1 MTNHVQNFNRGNQG
15 SESLCPKKS
24 LKLLII
30 QPSHYQSKTD
40 HRLFKTRRRALV
52 PLTLPYLG
60 ALAPPDWQVRL
71 LDEQMED
78 IDFDQPV
85 DLVALTAWT
94 LQSLRAY
101 DIAAEFRRRGVPVI
115 MGGPHAFFYPEEALE
130 HCDAIGI
137 GEGEQIFPQMLE
149 DAAAGRLQ
157 KCYRAEPLPQLSDLP
172 QPRYD
177 LLDMRRFGPFRTFAV
192 QSSRGCPF
200 HCDFCSER
208 LYLGANY
215 RWRPT
220 AEVVEEIRC
229 CGSRNIFFG
238 ESNFG
243 GRRER
248 AMELMEALIPLH
260 LRWSTL
266 WSSNLCLDEQFLD
279 LAKRSGVLHV
289 NIGIESID
297 AATLASMNK
306 KQNKADRY
314 AEMFANLRQRE
325 ISYSVNLVFGWDTE
339 TPDVFQSTLDFLQKN
354 KVPAAYFNVLTPQKG
369 TVLFDRMQQE
379 GRVFSVAEID
389 RWPGQICYFE
399 PRWCKPEDLERHV
412 QQIYQRFYNVPSMLH
427 RLQLPITPGRMASWV
442 INWSERRMAFAAHS
456 NNDFESY

>member
-1 MTNHVQNFNRGNQG
+1 M
-15 SESLCPKKS
+15 S

-30 QPSHYQSKTD
+30 QPSHYESKTN
-40 HRLFKTRRRALV
+40 RRVFKTRRRSVV
-52 PLTLPYLG
+52 PLTLPYLA
-60 ALAPPDWQVRL
+60 ALTLPDWEVCL
-71 LDEQMED
+71 LDEQLDD
-78 IDFDQPV
+78 INFDHAA
-85 DLVALTAWT
+85 DLVALTVWT

-115 MGGPHAFFYPEEALE
+115 MGGPHTFFYPKEATE

-137 GEGEQIFPQMLE
+137 GEGERILPQMLA

-157 KCYRAEPLPQLSDLP
+157 QCYRAEPLTPMSGLP

-177 LLDMRRFGPFRTFAV
+177 FLDMRRFGPFRTFTV

-208 LYLGANY
+208 LYLGANF
-215 RWRPT
+215 RWRP
-220 AEVVEEIRC
+220 AEEVVEEILRC
-229 CGSRNIFFG
+229 GGHDFFFG

-248 AMELMEALIPLH
+248 AMELMEALIPLG

-266 WSSNLCLDEQFLD
+266 WSSNLCLDGEFLD
-279 LAKRSGVLHV
+279 LAKRSGLLHV

-297 AATLASMNK
+297 AATLAVMNK

-314 AEMFANLRQRE
+314 AEMFANMRRRE

-339 TPDVFQSTLDFLQKN
+339 TPDVFQSTLEFLHRH
-354 KVPAAYFNVLTPQKG
+354 KVPAAYFNVLTPQRG
-369 TVLFDRMQQE
+369 TALFDRMHQE
-379 GRVFSVAEID
+379 GRVFNESEID
-389 RWPGQICYFE
+389 RWPGQICYFR
-399 PRWCKPEDLERHV
+399 PRWCKPAELERNV
-412 QQIYQRFYNVPSMLH
+412 QQMYRQFYSLGSMCRRLPLPVTPS
-427 RLQLPITPGRMASWV
+427 RMASWV
-442 INWSERRMAFAAHS
+442 INLSERRMAYAAHS
-456 NNDFESY
+456 NNDFDGF